1 MVYRQ
6 NQRSERVREASRHR
20 ILAAARK
27 LFARRGYA
35 AATMRDIAKAANTSI
50 GNLYFYF
57 GHKDELMGAIL
68 AEGREP
74 VWAWVDEAASAVPHG
89 PSRLAI
95 SAYANLLRLLTIDR
109 DLMRLFLTEG
119 LPASLT
125 QRAVEEHLGNLRAIF
140 KENFPE
146 YSPEDLELVLSTWSG
161 ASRRCAE
168 RFARGELGSDPVV
181 VAEFLVRWN
190 LRGLGLDESEI
201 EAAMAAAIRAV
212 REGGFPFAGEV
223 TLSGAKRRKSSPS
236 PRSG

>member
-6 NQRSERVREASRHR
+6 NQRSERVREMSRLR

-57 GHKDELMGAIL
+57 GHKDELMGAML

-74 VWAWVDEAASAVPHG
+74 VWAWVDQAASTVPPG
-89 PSRLAI
+89 PARLAI
-95 SAYANLLRLLTIDR
+95 SAYINLLRLLTIDR

-140 KENFPE
+140 KENLPE
-146 YSPEDLELVLSTWSG
+146 YSEEHLELVLSTWSG

-168 RFARGELGSDPVV
+168 RFARGELGTDPLA

-190 LRGLGLDESEI
+190 LKALGVEASEI
-201 EAAMAAAIRAV
+201 EAAMAAAVRAV
-212 REGGFPFAGEV
+212 REGGFPLPPARKV
-223 TLSGAKRRKSSPS
+223 RAARKRVR
-236 PRSG
+236 G

>member
-20 ILAAARK
+20 ILVAARK

-35 AATMRDIAKAANTSI
+35 AATMRDIAKAAKTSI

-57 GHKDELMGAIL
+57 GHKDELMGAML

-74 VWAWVDEAASAVPHG
+74 VWAWVDEATAAVPRG
-89 PSRLAI
+89 PERLAI
-95 SAYANLLRLLTIDR
+95 SAYVNLLRLLTIDR

-125 QRAVEEHLGNLRAIF
+125 QRAVEEHLRNLRGVF
-140 KENFPE
+140 TENFPE
-146 YSPEDLELVLSTWSG
+146 YSKEHMELVLSTWSG

-168 RFARGELGSDPVV
+168 RYARGELGTDPFV

-190 LRGLGLDESEI
+190 LRALGLEASEI
-201 EAAMAAAIRAV
+201 DDAMAAAVRAV
-212 REGGFPFAGEV
+212 REGGSPV
-223 TLSGAKRRKSSPS
+223 IPGA
-236 PRSG
+236 

>member
-6 NQRSERVREASRHR
+6 NQRSERVREASRTR
-20 ILAAARK
+20 ILSAARK
-27 LFARRGYA
+27 LFGRRGYA

-57 GHKDELMGAIL
+57 AHKDELMGAML

-74 VWAWVDEAASAVPHG
+74 VWAWVDEAASAVPPG
-89 PSRLAI
+89 PARLAI
-95 SAYANLLRLLTIDR
+95 SAYINLLRLLTIDR

-125 QRAVEEHLGNLRAIF
+125 QRAVEEHLGNLRAVF
-140 KENFPE
+140 RENYPE
-146 YSPEDLELVLSTWSG
+146 YSKEHLELVLSTWSG

-168 RFARGELGSDPVV
+168 RFARGELGTDPFA

-190 LRGLGLDESEI
+190 LRALGVEASEVD
-201 EAAMAAAIRAV
+201 AAMAAAIRAV
-212 REGGFPFAGEV
+212 EKSE
-223 TLSGAKRRKSSPS
+223 LSTRPPRKGRSAKATPAS
-236 PRSG
+236 

>member
-6 NQRSERVREASRHR
+6 NQRSERVREASRLR

-35 AATMRDIAKAANTSI
+35 AATMRDIAKAAHTSI

-57 GHKDELMGAIL
+57 AHKDELMGAML

-74 VWAWVDEAASAVPHG
+74 IWAWVDEAALAVPPG
-89 PSRLAI
+89 PERLAI
-95 SAYANLLRLLTIDR
+95 SAYVNLLRLLTIDR
-109 DLMRLFLTEG
+109 DLMQLFLTEG

-125 QRAVEEHLGNLRAIF
+125 QRAVEEHLSNLRGVF
-140 KENFPE
+140 KENYPE
-146 YSPEDLELVLSTWSG
+146 YSKEHLELVLSTWSG

-168 RFARGELGSDPVV
+168 RFARGELGTNPFV

-190 LRGLGLDESEI
+190 LKALGLEASEI
-201 EAAMAAAIRAV
+201 DAAMAAAVRAV
-212 REGGFPFAGEV
+212 GEGGFPV
-223 TLSGAKRRKSSPS
+223 TPAPK
-236 PRSG
+236 

>member
-6 NQRSERVREASRHR
+6 NQRSERVREASRLR

-27 LFARRGYA
+27 LFSRRGYA
-35 AATMRDIAKAANTSI
+35 AATMRDIAKAAKTSI

-57 GHKDELMGAIL
+57 GHKDELMGAML

-74 VWAWVDEAASAVPHG
+74 VWASVDEAASAVPPG
-89 PSRLAI
+89 PARLAI

-125 QRAVEEHLGNLRAIF
+125 QRAVEEHLGNLRAVF
-140 KENFPE
+140 RENFPE
-146 YSPEDLELVLSTWSG
+146 YPPADLELTLSTWSG

-168 RFARGELGSDPVV
+168 RFARGELGTNAVV
-181 VAEFLVRWN
+181 VTEFLVRWN
-190 LRGLGLDESEI
+190 LRALGVPEPEI
-201 EAAMAAAIRAV
+201 EDAISVAARAV
-212 REGGFPFAGEV
+212 REGGFPP
-223 TLSGAKRRKSSPS
+223 L
-236 PRSG
+236 